1 MAETPTN
8 PPAANSNVPKPTGAP
23 PAGGAPTVPAT
34 PAPAPATQPTEATDA
49 PGSNQPAYD
58 DPGCAEANSDGSPSF
73 MGDEGGAPAST
84 EPGTPVPP
92 AAGLRKTDTDFKGNK
107 LPIIPS
113 SGINYNAMA
122 SKIKISHYYTLQD
135 ALNPA
140 LGAASIPMGGKTAAG
155 RRWTAYQIV
164 QNLRDLFVLCVDPI
178 RARFGSGLVITSTL
192 RDKSNGSAHNVGWG
206 IDMQFASC
214 GYTGGRNREVANIIA
229 GLKIPYDQ
237 LLYEWAPAPRPGG
250 TPSKAPWIHVGLRQP
265 TTLKVRGDAQSFYRD
280 DPFGKL
286 GQFDQMPGLRG

>member
-1 MAETPTN
+1 
-8 PPAANSNVPKPTGAP
+8 
-23 PAGGAPTVPAT
+23 
-34 PAPAPATQPTEATDA
+34 
-49 PGSNQPAYD
+49 
-58 DPGCAEANSDGSPSF
+58 
-73 MGDEGGAPAST
+73 MGDEGGAPTST

-113 SGINYNAMA
+113 SGNYNAMA
-122 SKIKISHYYTLQD
+122 KDIRLSHYYTLRD
-135 ALNPA
+135 VLNPA
-140 LGAASIPMGGKTAAG
+140 LGAASIPMGGKTAAE

-178 RARFGSGLVITSTL
+178 RARFGAGLVITSTL
-192 RDKSNGSAHNVGWG
+192 RPKSNGSAHNVGWG

-214 GYTGGRNREVANIIA
+214 GYVGGRHREVANIIA
-229 GLKIPYDQ
+229 RLGIPYDQ
-237 LLYEWAPAPRPGG
+237 LLYEWAPAVRKGG
-250 TPSKAPWIHVGLRQP
+250 DPSKAPWIHIGLRQP

-280 DPFGKL
+280 APFGKL

>member
-1 MAETPTN
+1 MAETPPTN
-8 PPAANSNVPKPTGAP
+8 PPVANSNTPTTTAAP
-23 PAGGAPTVPAT
+23 SAGGAPTAPAAT
-34 PAPAPATQPTEATDA
+34 PAAQPTETTQA
-49 PGSNQPAYD
+49 PGTNEPANE
-58 DPGCAEANSDGSPSF
+58 DPGCAEANGDGSPSF
-73 MGDEGGAPAST
+73 MGDEGGAPTST

-113 SGINYNAMA
+113 SGNYNAMA
-122 SKIKISHYYTLQD
+122 KDIRLSHYYTLRD
-135 ALNPA
+135 VLNPA
-140 LGAASIPMGGKTAAG
+140 LGGAASIPMGGKTAAE

-178 RARFGSGLVITSTL
+178 RARFGAGFVITSTL
-192 RDKSNGSAHNVGWG
+192 RPKSNGSAHNVGWG

-214 GYTGGRNREVANIIA
+214 GYVGGRHREVANIIA

-237 LLYEWAPAPRPGG
+237 LLYEWAPAPRKGG
-250 TPSKAPWIHVGLRQP
+250 DPSKAPWIHIGLRQP
-265 TTLKVRGDAQSFYRD
+265 STLAVRGWAQSFYRD
-280 DPFGKL
+280 APYKTK